1 MIVSY
6 LTEDKAGMHELRRLL
21 SLKIFLQT
29 KKVSLKI
36 SIHDSSNISVNL
48 KLNFLSHRIVIP
60 GNTVTD

>member
-6 LTEDKAGMHELRRLL
+6 LTEDKAGLHELRRLL

-48 KLNFLSHRIVIP
+48 KLIF
-60 GNTVTD
+60 